1 MSDRR
6 LLLIGGTSIIR
17 ALNEQIDRAAR
28 SDAKVLLT
36 GESGTG
42 KEVAARLI
50 HERSSRRIF
59 PLATIN
65 CAGIPDSLLESELFG
80 YRRGSFTGAT
90 RNKPGLLEKVHRGT
104 LFMDEVGEM
113 SVRMQGMLLRFLETG
128 EIQPL
133 GSDRIG
139 RRVDDVR
146 VLAATNRD
154 LHEHVSARSFRLDLY
169 YRLNVIHL
177 HIPPLKQHAEDIAP
191 LLDHFLEMYSQRYQT
206 PNRTVSA
213 AALESLKRYAW
224 PGNIRQLKNIAERL
238 IVSGNA
244 GPITVDE
251 LPPEIDGTVY
261 QEPELYEGQPARQ
274 GRAEELLNRMLIGG
288 ESFWSAVYGPFM
300 QRDLTRDDVRFIVRK
315 GLLKTRGNYT
325 GLTQAFN
332 MAPDDYKR
340 FINFLRK
347 HQCQLS
353 FHQFRAAPIESPS
366 STTLP
371 DHFEGRDIERHGT

>member
-6 LLLIGGTSIIR
+6 LLLIGGTSVIR

-50 HERSSRRIF
+50 HERSPRRVF
-59 PLATIN
+59 PMATVN

-90 RNKPGLLEKVHRGT
+90 RNKPGLLEKAYRGT

-154 LHEHVSARSFRLDLY
+154 LDQHVSSRSFRLDLY

-191 LLDHFLEMYSQRYQT
+191 LLDHFLELYSQRYQT

-213 AALESLKRYAW
+213 AALESLKRYSW

-238 IVSGNA
+238 IVSGDT

-251 LPPEIDGTVY
+251 LPPEIHGTSY
-261 QEPELYEGQPARQ
+261 QEPKSDEGQPDRQ
-274 GRAEELLNRMLIGG
+274 GRAQELLNRMLIEG

-347 HQCQLS
+347 HQCQLD
-353 FHQFRAAPIESPS
+353 FYQFRSAPSESA
-366 STTLP
+366 T
-371 DHFEGRDIERHGT
+371 EHGAT

>member
-1 MSDRR
+1 MSDPQ
-6 LLLIGGTSIIR
+6 LLLIGTTVVIR

-28 SDAKVLLT
+28 SDAKVLIT

-50 HERSSRRIF
+50 HERSRRRVY

-90 RNKPGLLEKVHRGT
+90 RNKPGLLEKAHGGT

-128 EIQPL
+128 EIQPI
-133 GSDRIG
+133 GSESLG
-139 RRVDDVR
+139 RRVEDVR
-146 VLAATNRD
+146 VLTATNRD
-154 LHEHVSARSFRLDLY
+154 LDQDVTLRSFRLDLY
-169 YRLNVIHL
+169 YRLNVIHM
-177 HIPPLKQHAEDIAP
+177 HIPPLRQHAEDVAP
-191 LLDHFLEMYSQRYQT
+191 LLDHFLELYSRRYQT
-206 PNRTVSA
+206 SRRSVSA

-244 GPITVDE
+244 GPIAVDE
-251 LPPEIDGTVY
+251 LPPEIHGTSDE
-261 QEPELYEGQPARQ
+261 EPSLREDQSDRPR
-274 GRAEELLNRMLIGG
+274 RAEELLNRMLVGG
-288 ESFWSAVYGPFM
+288 ESFWSVVYGPFM
-300 QRDLTRDDVRFIVRK
+300 VRDLTRDDVRYIVRK
-315 GLLKTRGNYT
+315 GLLKTRGNYV
-325 GLTQAFN
+325 GLMQAFN

-340 FINFLRK
+340 FLSFLRK
-347 HQCQLS
+347 HQCQLNFHS
-353 FHQFRAAPIESPS
+353 FRSTS
-366 STTLP
+366 S
-371 DHFEGRDIERHGT
+371 ERVAEHDTP

>member
-1 MSDRR
+1 MSDPH
-6 LLLIGGTSIIR
+6 LLLIGNTSIIC

-28 SDAKVLLT
+28 SDAKVLIT

-50 HERSSRRIF
+50 HERSRRRIF

-90 RNKPGLLEKVHRGT
+90 RNKPGLLERAVRGT

-133 GSDRIG
+133 GSDRMG

-154 LHEHVSARSFRLDLY
+154 LDQRVSSRSFRLDLY

-177 HIPPLKQHAEDIAP
+177 HIPPLRQHAEDIAP
-191 LLDHFLEMYSQRYQT
+191 LLDHFLQLYSQRYQT
-206 PNRTVSA
+206 AGRNVSA
-213 AALESLKRYAW
+213 SALESLKRYTW
-224 PGNIRQLKNIAERL
+224 PGNVRQLKNIAERL
-238 IVSGNA
+238 VVSGNA
-244 GPITVDE
+244 GAISVDE
-251 LPPEIDGTVY
+251 LPPEIDGTSY
-261 QEPELYEGQPARQ
+261 QEPTTYEGQPDRQ

-325 GLTQAFN
+325 GLTQTFN

-340 FINFLRK
+340 FLNFLRK
-347 HQCQLS
+347 HQCQLN
-353 FHQFRAAPIESPS
+353 FYQFRAAPSESAT
-366 STTLP
+366 STTLS
-371 DHFEGRDIERHGT
+371 DQFEGGEIDS

>member
-1 MSDRR
+1 MSDPQ
-6 LLLIGGTSIIR
+6 LHLIGSTLVIR
-17 ALNEQIDRAAR
+17 ALNEQIERAAR
-28 SDAKVLLT
+28 ADAKVLIT

-50 HERSSRRIF
+50 HERSRRRAY
-59 PLATIN
+59 PMATIN

-90 RNKPGLLEKVHRGT
+90 RNKPGLLEKAHGGT

-128 EIQPL
+128 EIQPI
-133 GSDRIG
+133 GSERLG
-139 RRVDDVR
+139 RRVEDVR

-154 LHEHVSARSFRLDLY
+154 LDHHVTSRSFRLDLY

-177 HIPPLKQHAEDIAP
+177 HIPPLRQRAEDVAP
-191 LLDHFLEMYSQRYQT
+191 LLDHFLELYSRRYQT
-206 PNRTVSA
+206 PRRDLSP
-213 AALESLKRYAW
+213 AALDSLQRYGW

-238 IVSGNA
+238 IVSGHV

-251 LPPEIDGTVY
+251 LPPEIHGASY
-261 QEPELYEGQPARQ
+261 EEPSAQNDQPDSPR
-274 GRAEELLNRMLIGG
+274 RAEELLNRMIVGG

-300 QRDLTRDDVRFIVRK
+300 VRDLTRDDVRFIVRK
-315 GLLKTRGNYT
+315 GLLKTRGNYA
-325 GLTQAFN
+325 GLMQAFN

-340 FINFLRK
+340 FLNFLRK
-347 HQCQLS
+347 HQCQLN
-353 FHQFRAAPIESPS
+353 FHAFR
-366 STTLP
+366 STSTEHATEHATEH
-371 DHFEGRDIERHGT
+371 DAT